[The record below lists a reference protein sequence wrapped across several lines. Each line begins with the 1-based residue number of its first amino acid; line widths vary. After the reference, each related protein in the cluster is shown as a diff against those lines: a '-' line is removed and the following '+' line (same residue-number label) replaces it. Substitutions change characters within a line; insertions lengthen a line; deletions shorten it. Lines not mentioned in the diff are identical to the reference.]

1 MHVSE
6 YDNNAIY
13 TLFIALIALN
23 CKLLDMYAQIK
34 QTNQF
39 FPSENLVKNNRV
51 CRNGRIRIKI
61 LLSVLKLKKKKLFN

>member
-13 TLFIALIALN
+13 TLLIALIALN

-34 QTNQF
+34 QTN
-39 FPSENLVKNNRV
+39 
-51 CRNGRIRIKI
+51 
-61 LLSVLKLKKKKLFN
+61 KKYSAESQITVEFICFDLFNIVL

>member
-13 TLFIALIALN
+13 TLLIALIALN

-34 QTNQF
+34 QTNKQTG
-39 FPSENLVKNNRV
+39 LQLDDIVL
-51 CRNGRIRIKI
+51 I
-61 LLSVLKLKKKKLFN
+61 LLLFADDIAIVSKSPEEIQNH

>member
-13 TLFIALIALN
+13 TLLIALIALN

-34 QTNQF
+34 QTNKLYMRKGWYY
-39 FPSENLVKNNRV
+39 SIVVNY
-51 CRNGRIRIKI
+51 IRDNIPKI
-61 LLSVLKLKKKKLFN
+61 